1 MANIPDIPHPLQRDG
16 RSQPE
21 RVVKALAPPA
31 SVEEALRNGSA
42 MVDEHALA
50 DLLDFILRF
59 ARQVRFQ
66 PFNPGTANRQTRL
79 GSNGISNGLAGHSNG
94 LEEEDLP
101 IQSDWAALFRQSPLF
116 IIAAISK
123 TDTQAIRD
131 QFDEHA
137 ADAGRFEQFE
147 GVHLLFDL
155 CISLLFQIHQ
165 WGVTLKQESEA
176 FSEEPAGAL
185 NGNTS
190 EQKNAPFR
198 PFGDSIRD
206 IISTNLASTAKR
218 LLGYAWAAQ
227 DVWAYHPYRSFSDLV
242 QLKAWNIT
250 DKDMFQ
256 RNTTLTIV
264 KGSQRTR
271 VKHAVQELSLIFSE
285 LFGGMKEIVSR
296 AEAALHET
304 IQSKNAHPPH
314 LGLLIAF
321 IRLLEKAR
329 TNPGDDTKSYLNAAT
344 QKHLDFFYKQ
354 VLQLKLK
361 DAEPD
366 HTHLVFEPAKQLDA
380 VKLDKDTAFLG
391 GKDPNGIPIVFKLD
405 DEVVV
410 TKAQVG
416 ELRTLYLKQIQ
427 HQPSISPAHPSVYE
441 TLQDVYF
448 APVANSADGLGEAFP
463 KNTLAAWKTLGW
475 DKGKLPVVGSENS
488 LMKQFQPNAKAR
500 LGLMVASKA
509 LHLEGGQRTITF
521 TMDCEMPIDAPGDVK
536 TDFTAYYEA
545 FKKALNTRFEITEDI
560 VKEIKQEGMV
570 LLADYLRTEF
580 ILPYSPPNFSEF
592 LNDLDSSNLPHDTQN
607 EKNQIE
613 AYKLIL
619 TRLVNRHHGFDVMLS
634 GEKEWLRPY
643 NVTITS
649 DATIV
654 QSKFKIFITIEL
666 DPDFPAVTW
675 YDPEILGEQ
684 IDARVPAIRLELR
697 QEQKVTDDISLYHFF
712 RYLRGKNVAI
722 NTNVTGFQAFL
733 LQTDEGVQDAKK
745 AFTAFGVLPK
755 IGSSFFIGSNEI
767 FRKRWDDVTLNLT
780 WKDKPLNIREHYY
793 NYEKDGISDDAFK
806 VNAKALLQRKWL
818 NLDPVLES
826 SPPPL
831 NMFDA
836 GSSASTWKF
845 KNITANF
852 PSEDP
857 NPVEPL
863 TVFSNEGFVRFS
875 LEGETFRH
883 DSFAEVFARQA
894 RAQALLKLSTPEYV
908 TNAIYK
914 EPKANAPETYDYKI
928 FPADYDNDLVKHPS
942 SAATVELPKSPYTP
956 VIESISLD
964 YGAHTEIGDLHI
976 YHLHPFAG
984 AFRKEDF
991 FDEKHPVSILPRFED
1006 EGTLFLG
1013 LSDLTPGENLDLL
1026 FQVAESTA
1034 DPDLQPADV
1043 QWFYLSKN
1051 DWKPLEKD
1059 VDILSDETEGFLRS
1073 GVIKIAVP
1081 PDINRE
1087 NTVLPAHLHWL
1098 KASAHQRAG
1107 AVSETIGVHTQAAR
1121 ATFAPEKGSFTDRL
1135 ATPLPA
1141 GTISKPLVENAGIK
1155 KTSQPYPTFGGLPAE
1170 PEPDFY
1176 RRVSEHLRH
1185 KGRAITLFDY
1195 ERLVLEYF
1203 PQVFKVKCINH
1214 SLGLPEEARDFH
1226 VAPGHVIV
1234 AVIPDLSKLE
1244 LSDRFR
1250 PKATR
1255 SLLDE
1260 IEDFLKQRTSPFARV
1275 RVLNPRYQPFRV
1287 TGSVRFIKGKSAD
1300 FYKKQL
1306 QKDLD
1311 RFLAPWAFGETDK
1324 IDFGGVVYK
1333 SVILKYI
1340 ESLAYV
1346 DYVTNF
1352 LLLRKKETVLPES
1365 VAPQTEIQHNVS
1377 LNLKKEGGIRQGL
1390 NPAITERVKIGGL
1403 SFSALEIDSIFNRSS
1418 STQLIASAK
1427 VLVEDYI
1434 PVDEIPADTARSIL
1448 VAEEHVFEALGDE
1461 CCKPNG
1467 NARNDDCMKGL
1478 GFETI
1483 REGKPCPEKAILP
1496 APPHS

>member
-16 RSQPE
+16 RSQTE

-31 SVEEALRNGSA
+31 SAEEALRNGAA

-50 DLLDFILRF
+50 DTLDFILRF

-66 PFNPGTANRQTRL
+66 PFNPGTANRQTKL
-79 GSNGISNGLAGHSNG
+79 GSNGIPNGLAGHSNG
-94 LEEEDLP
+94 SETEALP
-101 IQSDWAALFRQSPLF
+101 IPSDWAALFRQSPLF

-123 TDTQAIRD
+123 TDTQAIRG

-165 WGVTLKQESEA
+165 WGSTLKQESEA
-176 FSEEPAGAL
+176 FSEESAGAL

-227 DVWAYHPYRSFSDLV
+227 DVWSYHPYRTFSDLKNF
-242 QLKAWNIT
+242 KAWDIT
-250 DKDMFQ
+250 DKNIFQ
-256 RNTTLTIV
+256 RNTALTIV
-264 KGSQRTR
+264 KGSQRTKI
-271 VKHAVQELSLIFSE
+271 KHAVQELSLIFSE

-329 TNPGDDTKSYLNAAT
+329 TNPGDTTRSYLNAAT

-354 VLQLKLK
+354 VLQLKTK
-361 DAEPD
+361 EAEPD
-366 HTHLVFEPAKQLDA
+366 CAHLVFEPAKQLDA

-391 GKDPNGIPIVFKLD
+391 GKDQNGIPIVFKLD

-410 TKAQVG
+410 TKAQVTDI
-416 ELRTLYLKQIQ
+416 RTLYLKKEYRQLPIGT
-427 HQPSISPAHPSVYE
+427 PSHDIV
-441 TLQDVYF
+441 QDVYF

-463 KNTLAAWKTLGW
+463 KDTLAAWKTLGW
-475 DKGKLPVVGSENS
+475 DKGKLPVVGADN
-488 LMKQFQPNAKAR
+488 LLRKQFQPNAKAR

-521 TMDCEMPIDAPGDVK
+521 TMDCKMPIDAPEDVK
-536 TDFTAYYEA
+536 TDFTACYEA
-545 FKKALNTRFEITEDI
+545 FKKSLTTEFEITEDI
-560 VKEIKQEGMV
+560 VKEIKKEGMV
-570 LLADYLRTEF
+570 DLADYLTELT
-580 ILPYSPPNFSEF
+580 LPNPFTD
-592 LNDLDSSNLPHDTQN
+592 LNDLLNNPDNPLPHN
-607 EKNQIE
+607 NQSEIE
-613 AYKLIL
+613 TYKLIL
-619 TRLVNRHHGFDVMLS
+619 TRLVKRHHGFDVMLS

-643 NVTITS
+643 DVTITAS
-649 DATIV
+649 EEII
-654 QSKFKIFITIEL
+654 QSEFKITIKIEL
-666 DPDFPAVTW
+666 EPDFPAITW
-675 YDPEILGEQ
+675 YDPEILGEK

-697 QEQKVTDDISLYHFF
+697 QDQKETDDISLYHFF
-712 RYLRGKNVAI
+712 RYLRSTNVAI
-722 NTNVTGFQAFL
+722 TTNVTGFQAFL
-733 LQTDEGVQDAKK
+733 LQTDEGLQDPSKP
-745 AFTAFGVLPK
+745 FLPFGTLPK
-755 IGSSFFIGSNEI
+755 KGSGFYLGSHEI
-767 FRKRWDDVTLNLT
+767 FRKRWKNLELT
-780 WKDKPLNIREHYY
+780 INWKDKPDSFKSHYLNYDKEK
-793 NYEKDGISDDAFK
+793 KDGLSNANFK
-806 VNAKALLQRKWL
+806 VKASALVGKKWKALHP
-818 NLDPVLES
+818 DSLEMFSLLPATS
-826 SPPPL
+826 SPDPEKTSPQSVWL
-831 NMFDA
+831 VNSF
-836 GSSASTWKF
+836 
-845 KNITANF
+845 F
-852 PSEDP
+852 PNQPNEDP
-857 NPVEPL
+857 TPLEPFNQF
-863 TVFSNEGFVRFS
+863 TNEGFIRFDLS
-875 LEGETFRH
+875 GETFQH
-883 DSFAEVFARQA
+883 SIFPQAFARQIQ
-894 RAQALLKLSTPEYV
+894 AQAMLASNKPV
-908 TNAIYK
+908 GGAIYK
-914 EPKANAPETYDYKI
+914 VGTEYKV
-928 FPADYDNDLVKHPS
+928 FPDSNEVDFTPTHNTAI
-942 SAATVELPKSPYTP
+942 VELPLEPYTP
-956 VIESISLD
+956 AIESISID
-964 YGAHTEIGDLHI
+964 YTATASKEDITVF
-976 YHLHPFAG
+976 HLHPFEG
-984 AFRKEDF
+984 TF
-991 FDEKHPVSILPRFED
+991 EKKNLLDPKSPVSILPLFED
-1006 EGTLFLG
+1006 EGSLFLG
-1013 LSDLTPGENLDLL
+1013 VSDLTPGENLDLL

-1051 DWKPLEKD
+1051 EWKVLEKD
-1059 VDILSDETEGFLRS
+1059 TDILSDETEGFLRS

-1087 NTVLPAHLHWL
+1087 NTILPTHLHWL

-1107 AVSETIGVHTQAAR
+1107 AVSETIGVHAQAAR
-1121 ATFAPEKGSFTDRL
+1121 ATFAPEKESFTGRL

-1155 KTSQPYPTFGGLPAE
+1155 KINQSYPTFGGLPTE

-1203 PQVFKVKCINH
+1203 PEVFKVKCINH
-1214 SLGLPEEARDFH
+1214 ALGLPEEARDFH
-1226 VAPGHVIV
+1226 IAPGHVII
-1234 AVIPDLSKLE
+1234 AVIPDLGKLE
-1244 LSDRFR
+1244 FSDRFL

-1255 SLLDE
+1255 SLLDK
-1260 IEDFLKQRTSPFARV
+1260 IEDFLKQRTSPFARI
-1275 RVLNPRYQPFRV
+1275 RALNPRYQPFRV
-1287 TGSVRFIKGKSAD
+1287 TGNVRFVQGKSAD
-1300 FYKKQL
+1300 FYIKEL

-1311 RFLAPWAFGETDK
+1311 RFLAPWAFGEKDK

-1340 ESLAYV
+1340 ESLEYV
-1346 DYVTNF
+1346 DYVTDF
-1352 LLLRKKETVLPES
+1352 LLLRKKETVIPES
-1365 VAPQTEIQHNVS
+1365 VAPQTENQRGGS
-1377 LNLKKEGGIRQGL
+1377 PNLKKDGIISKVL
-1390 NPAITERVKIGGL
+1390 NPVITGRIKISGL

-1427 VLVEDYI
+1427 ILVEDYV

-1448 VAEEHVFEALGDE
+1448 VAEEHVFAALPDE
-1461 CCKPNG
+1461 CCKPDG

-1483 REGKPCPEKAILP
+1483 KEGKPCPEKANLP
-1496 APPHS
+1496 ASPHS